1 MKTKRRFTP
10 STTGVILLSF
20 LAVILLGSALLSLPI
35 SAADG
40 CRVPF
45 VDALFTATTATCVT
59 GLVTLPVVTTWSAF
73 GQAVLLVLI
82 QIGGLGVITV
92 MSGFM
97 VFLHYKMR
105 LGDRMLIQD
114 SFNLNTMAGLADFIK
129 RVLLGTLT
137 VEGVG
142 ALLYMTVFVPDF
154 GARGIWVAVFTAV
167 SAFCNAGIDII
178 ATDSL
183 CSYVHDPVINAVTC
197 LLIVLG
203 GLGYI
208 VWWDVLRVL
217 RDGRRQKWQR
227 LTLHSKIVL
236 FVTAVLILGGAV
248 LFLILEYRNPLT
260 IGTFSLPQKIGAS
273 LFQSVTTR
281 TAGFATVSQKGL
293 SNGSAILSLLLMFI
307 GGSPVGTAGG
317 IKTVTLAVLIA
328 STLAAVREKDSPTLF
343 HRRLSRQ
350 AVGKAL
356 AVAVMA
362 ITIVFVSSLLL
373 AAVTE
378 APALDV
384 LYETVSAAATVGLT
398 RDLTPALNT
407 AGKWIVIVT
416 MYLGRV
422 GPISLA
428 ILFNTKKKQPDPVK
442 NPVEE
447 ISVG

>member
-1 MKTKRRFTP
+1 M
-10 STTGVILLSF
+10 
-20 LAVILLGSALLSLPI
+20 
-35 SAADG
+35 
-40 CRVPF
+40 
-45 VDALFTATTATCVT
+45 
-59 GLVTLPVVTTWSAF
+59 
-73 GQAVLLVLI
+73 
-82 QIGGLGVITV
+82 
-92 MSGFM
+92 
-97 VFLHYKMR
+97 
-105 LGDRMLIQD
+105 
-114 SFNLNTMAGLADFIK
+114 
-129 RVLLGTLT
+129 
-137 VEGVG
+137 
-142 ALLYMTVFVPDF
+142 
-154 GARGIWVAVFTAV
+154 
-167 SAFCNAGIDII
+167 
-178 ATDSL
+178 
-183 CSYVHDPVINAVTC
+183 INAVTC

>member
-1 MKTKRRFTP
+1 VKTKRRFTP

-203 GLGYI
+203 VSLFKVKFGS
-208 VWWDVLRVL
+208 V
-217 RDGRRQKWQR
+217 RDQLYAKPRG
-227 LTLHSKIVL
+227 IFYGVMIAL
-236 FVTAVLILGGAV
+236 FVAIIIFGA
-248 LFLILEYRNPLT
+248 YG
-260 IGTFSLPQKIGAS
+260 IGFDS
-273 LFQSVTTR
+273 
-281 TAGFATVSQKGL
+281 SQ
-293 SNGSAILSLLLMFI
+293 FI
-307 GGSPVGTAGG
+307 YNQ
-317 IKTVTLAVLIA
+317 
-328 STLAAVREKDSPTLF
+328 F
-343 HRRLSRQ
+343 
-350 AVGKAL
+350 
-356 AVAVMA
+356 
-362 ITIVFVSSLLL
+362 
-373 AAVTE
+373 
-378 APALDV
+378 
-384 LYETVSAAATVGLT
+384 
-398 RDLTPALNT
+398 
-407 AGKWIVIVT
+407 
-416 MYLGRV
+416 
-422 GPISLA
+422 
-428 ILFNTKKKQPDPVK
+428 
-442 NPVEE
+442 
-447 ISVG
+447 